1 MRKSVHTGRK
11 IRLLSFMMAVLMAF
25 MQPSSVMATETELP
39 GEEENITEEGEET
52 PETENPSEETESS
65 DGAELPDADSAAPI
79 KYITAVEALAEDET
93 YFSCM

>member
-25 MQPSSVMATETELP
+25 MQPYSVMAAETELP

-52 PETENPSEETESS
+52 PETENRQRKQDLQTGQNYRMPTVRR
-65 DGAELPDADSAAPI
+65 L
-79 KYITAVEALAEDET
+79 
-93 YFSCM
+93 